1 MPTALELSREG
12 WQGYLKRAGRKLGHH
27 VRPAAN
33 QQERD
38 RLLALVRQAAQVL
51 KTRFGAKRVI
61 LLGSMVRPD
70 RFTPQSDVDVVVEG
84 LRADAYWEAWRVVE
98 EIVQDRPVDLIDL
111 DGATESMRRSVERYG
126 IDL

>member
-1 MPTALELSREG
+1 MPTALELSHEG
-12 WQGYLKRAGRKLGHH
+12 WQGYLKRAGRKLEHH

-70 RFTPQSDVDVVVEG
+70 RFTPQSDVDVVVAG
-84 LRADAYWEAWRVVE
+84 LRADAYWETWRVVE

-111 DGATESMRRSVERYG
+111 DGASESMRRSVERYG

>member
-12 WQGYLKRAGRKLGHH
+12 WQGYLKRAGRKLEHH
-27 VRPAAN
+27 VRPTAN

-51 KTRFGAKRVI
+51 KTRFGVKRVI

-70 RFTPQSDVDVVVEG
+70 RFTPQSDVVVVIEG
-84 LRADAYWEAWRVVE
+84 LRADAYGEAWRVVE

-111 DGATESMRRSVERYG
+111 DGASESMRRSVERYG